1 MLLKT
6 YNRRLPADPARW
18 EELGE
23 SPSWYLDPLV
33 ARQKRDA
40 HQSLVRR
47 WSRGLKVQRALK
59 TDLFE
64 EAHGDDQ
71 ILFDLFP
78 DAALVLG
85 IDVAVTTVRR
95 ACARLGDRAGCY
107 IASDARRLAF
117 ETGSVDVIISN
128 STLDHFDTAED
139 FEAAVGELAR
149 VLRPGGALI
158 ITVDNPHNPLYPL
171 LKWTSRRGWTPF
183 LLGYTPTGGALQ
195 RCLRQSGLEV
205 TDLAT
210 LLHNPR
216 MVSTLVFL
224 GLRRFLGRYADP
236 MVALLLRLFA
246 AMERLPTR
254 RLTACFLAACARKP
268 LQGEAKATEPAGR

>member
-1 MLLKT
+1 M
-6 YNRRLPADPARW
+6 
-18 EELGE
+18 
-23 SPSWYLDPLV
+23 
-33 ARQKRDA
+33 
-40 HQSLVRR
+40 RR
-47 WSRGLKVQRALK
+47 WSRGLKVERALK

-85 IDVAVTTVRR
+85 VDVAVTTVRR
-95 ACARLGDRAGCY
+95 ARDRLGERAGWY
-107 IASDARRLAF
+107 IASDARRLALA
-117 ETGSVDVIISN
+117 TGSVDVIISN
-128 STLDHFDTAED
+128 STLDHFDAAED
-139 FEAAVGELAR
+139 FETSVGELAR

-183 LLGYTPTGGALQ
+183 LLGYTPSGGSLE
-195 RCLRQSGLEV
+195 RCLRQAGLEV
-205 TDLAT
+205 TDTAT

-216 MVSTLVFL
+216 LVSTLAFL
-224 GLRRFLGRYADP
+224 GLRRFLGRYANP
-236 MVALLLRLFA
+236 LVALLLKLFA

-254 RLTACFLAACARKP
+254 RLTACFLAARARKP
-268 LQGEAKATEPAGR
+268 PPAGS